1 MDRIDYQALRFS
13 VENQLAD
20 FDSCSTDVRALANS
34 LMRVFLQAMA
44 TQQVKRQV
52 LKRELLTFR
61 RDPNIIPPSWA
72 YREPGSN
79 RLPTL

>member
-1 MDRIDYQALRFS
+1 MNKSTYQALRFS

-20 FDSCSTDVRALANS
+20 HDSCNSDSHALVNS
-34 LMRVFLQAMA
+34 LMRLFLQAMS
-44 TQQVKRQV
+44 TEQVKRQV
-52 LKRELLTFR
+52 LKRDLLTFR
-61 RDPNIIPPSWA
+61 RYPKLTPPSWA